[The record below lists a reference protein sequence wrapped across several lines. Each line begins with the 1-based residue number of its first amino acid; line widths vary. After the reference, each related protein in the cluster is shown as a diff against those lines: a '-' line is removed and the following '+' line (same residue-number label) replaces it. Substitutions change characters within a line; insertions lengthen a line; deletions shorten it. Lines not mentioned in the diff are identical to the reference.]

1 MVCIQS
7 LSYHTY
13 KVAVKKKVKYENEKR
28 ASNDI
33 IQKWKSFVASE
44 NAGESKGMERLKL
57 LIKCLTILDKKY
69 PRSRHQ
75 LEFHKAFISANLV
88 NILGK
93 DLHPNITKIIETYG
107 IDDIKLD
114 IIIDTPRRF
123 GKTTGVAQ
131 FVAAF
136 LYSQPGKSV
145 SIYSTCKRA
154 SVSILDKIKEMLVII
169 HGDSTCFIASNQEVI
184 KVNCQQGGQTE
195 CHSYPSSVDIDI
207 IFFYLICDEREGI
220 RMHFYFH

>member
-1 MVCIQS
+1 MVCLQP
-7 LSYHTY
+7 LSQYTY
-13 KVAVKKKVKYENEKR
+13 TRAIKERVKYEKGNFAANNIVE
-28 ASNDI
+28 
-33 IQKWKSFVASE
+33 KWKKFSVGS
-44 NAGESKGMERLKL
+44 NITESKGMERLKL
-57 LIKCLTILDKKY
+57 LIKCLSILDKRY

-88 NILGK
+88 NILGA

-136 LYSQPGKSV
+136 LYSQPGKTV

-154 SVSILDKIKEMLVII
+154 SVSILDKIKEMLYLI
-169 HGDSTCFIASNQEVI
+169 HGDNTCFLAKNQEVI
-184 KVNCQQGGQTE
+184 KVHCQQGGETE
-195 CHSYPSSVDIDI
+195 CHSYPSSVNIDI
-207 IFFYLICDEREGI
+207 YFNGIGYTCIFNKSS
-220 RMHFYFH
+220 